1 MTTEELSSTH
11 RADYQ
16 TPDFNKLKSNNDLQN
31 SSQSLSNSGS
41 DSQRALV
48 WWIKNTI
55 GTSEILLT
63 RTKNS
68 IRLLTLSFC
77 HVVWLFKALGK
88 FQHSVNH
95 SKSLCSHFKRQRR
108 ARFPLIHCR
117 SISRNY
123 PGKIGENHVM
133 ATDKKLQALAPSSH
147 VTALWPMNSK
157 VFWFSRSWRTLQDIY
172 LLSCSSHNFRVYCIL
187 SPFPLSATKAIRV
200 LETLGHEGLPKYFP
214 SLRRQWFDLLCGKLG
229 IHGWVFSI
237 LQMNI
242 VRYALQTIICC
253 RFNNNKDKCFVLFV
267 LLSWDKETSVLCISF
282 CKVIA
287 TFTTLSISNITSC

>member
-88 FQHSVNH
+88 FKHSVNQ
-95 SKSLCSHFKRQRR
+95 SKSLWSHFKRQRR

-117 SISRNY
+117 TISRNY

-133 ATDKKLQALAPSSH
+133 ATDKKLQALAPSSMWLH
-147 VTALWPMNSK
+147 CGLWTVRCFDFPISDGPFK
-157 VFWFSRSWRTLQDIY
+157 IY
-172 LLSCSSHNFRVYCIL
+172 
-187 SPFPLSATKAIRV
+187 
-200 LETLGHEGLPKYFP
+200 
-214 SLRRQWFDLLCGKLG
+214 
-229 IHGWVFSI
+229 
-237 LQMNI
+237 
-242 VRYALQTIICC
+242 ICC
-253 RFNNNKDKCFVLFV
+253 LAPLIISEYTVYFHHFLCQQQRRFVY
-267 LLSWDKETSVLCISF
+267 
-282 CKVIA
+282 
-287 TFTTLSISNITSC
+287 